1 MQFNNLKT
9 RIKIVLVSCCICL
22 YTGMESQLSAQKL
35 PAENK
40 WNFLTEI
47 YVLFPNMNGE
57 TGIGD
62 LITVPIDANPG
73 DIFKK
78 LEIGGMLYL
87 EAHNNKWA
95 FTSDLVFMNLED
107 EVTPGTIINSGTVT
121 AKQGI
126 WEAAGL
132 YRISSY
138 LEVGIGGRLN
148 RLETGMNVL
157 RNVIPSGTEPVTGSQ
172 TATWYDPIIIARFSG
187 DFNDKWIY
195 QLRGDIGGFGIGSDF
210 TWQMQVFGGYRFSK
224 LFQLTAG
231 YRLLSTNYDK
241 GTGSQQFIF
250 NIDEFGPVLSFGF
263 NF

>member
-1 MQFNNLKT
+1 MQFILIINR
-9 RIKIVLVSCCICL
+9 RIASPALGFILFCL
-22 YTGMESQLSAQKL
+22 SVFGTISAQSTAPEK
-35 PAENK
+35 K
-40 WNFLTEI
+40 WNFLTDI
-47 YVLFPNMNGE
+47 YLLFPNMNGE

-95 FTSDLVFMNLED
+95 ITSDLVFMNLED
-107 EVTPGTIINSGTVT
+107 EVTPGTLINSGTVT

-132 YRISSY
+132 YRISPY

-148 RLETGMNVL
+148 RLETGMDVL
-157 RNVIPSGTEPVTGSQ
+157 RNVIPEGTEQVTGSH

-187 DFNDKWIY
+187 DIIDKWIY
-195 QLRGDIGGFGIGSDF
+195 ELRGDLGGFGIGSDF
-210 TWQMQVFGGYRFSK
+210 TWQIQVFGGYRFSK

-250 NIDEFGPVLSFGF
+250 NIDEFGPVISLGF